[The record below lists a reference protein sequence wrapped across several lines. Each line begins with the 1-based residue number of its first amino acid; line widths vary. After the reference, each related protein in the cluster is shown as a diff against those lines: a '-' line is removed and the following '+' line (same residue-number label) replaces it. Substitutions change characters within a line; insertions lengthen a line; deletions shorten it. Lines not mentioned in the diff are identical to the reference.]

1 MHILII
7 EDNKIFADSLADFL
21 ERRGFAVDVV
31 EDGEHGLKRI
41 RLSNKEYDL
50 VILDWMLPGVN
61 GDVILSEIRK
71 ENISIPVLMLTAKDT
86 LDDKIKGLGE
96 GADDFLPKEPF
107 HAEEVLARIK
117 ALLRRP
123 RESLPAKLKAG
134 QLTLDPVTQKVYFN
148 NKELNLT
155 LREFSLLEFLMRNPN
170 RVMQREQIWDHV
182 WDFATNA
189 MSNAVDV
196 HIHNI
201 RKKLGSGGVKLLET
215 VTGIGYR
222 LNAT

>member
-1 MHILII
+1 MRILII

-21 ERRGFAVDVV
+21 EKRGFAVDTVN
-31 EDGEHGLKRI
+31 DGELGLKRI
-41 RLSNKEYDL
+41 MLSNKEYDL

-71 ENISIPVLMLTAKDT
+71 ENISIPVLMLTAKDA
-86 LDDKIKGLGE
+86 LDDKVKGLGD
-96 GADDFLPKEPF
+96 GADDYLPKEPF
-107 HAEEVLARIK
+107 YAEEVLARIK

-123 RESLPAKLKAG
+123 RESLPAKLRAG
-134 QLTLDPVTQKVYFN
+134 RLVLDPASQKVYLN
-148 NKELNLT
+148 KKELNLT
-155 LREFSLLEFLMRNPN
+155 LREYSLLEYLMRNPGK
-170 RVMQREQIWDHV
+170 VIQREQIWDHV

-201 RKKLGSGGVKLLET
+201 RKKIGKEGNRLLET
-215 VTGIGYR
+215 VTGVGYR
-222 LNAT
+222 LNTT